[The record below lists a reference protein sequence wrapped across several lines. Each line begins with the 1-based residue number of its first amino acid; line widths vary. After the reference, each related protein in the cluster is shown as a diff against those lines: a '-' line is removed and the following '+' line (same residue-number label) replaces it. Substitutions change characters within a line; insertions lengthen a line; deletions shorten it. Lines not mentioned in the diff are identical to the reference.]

1 MLYSYNYTTLLS
13 NVTIVTE
20 DDFLL
25 KIIFGNEEIGLKQ
38 ETILIKKVKHQL
50 DEYLMGIRKTF
61 KIPLKMIGTDFQIK
75 VWTALTN
82 LKYGELISYQALAEK
97 IKNKNYARAVGLANN
112 KNPIPIIIPCHLVIG
127 KDGHL
132 VGYGGGIGLKEKLI
146 EIEIS
151 NK

>member
-112 KNPIPIIIPCHLVIG
+112 KNPIPIIIPCHRVIG